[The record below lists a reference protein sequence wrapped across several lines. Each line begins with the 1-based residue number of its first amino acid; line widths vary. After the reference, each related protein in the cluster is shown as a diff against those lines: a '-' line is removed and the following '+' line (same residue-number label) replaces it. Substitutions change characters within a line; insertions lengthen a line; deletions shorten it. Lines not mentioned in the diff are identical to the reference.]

1 MKWPQIKTVCP
12 IALVILILL
21 AAQHLSAG
29 VYYWI
34 DEKGV
39 KHYSNVTPSETGKEI
54 QQQKEIP
61 QAAPEA
67 RSPSEPTKTAPQG
80 TTDAEGKTT
89 AEESGGPESEETV
102 SEEKKAPAEDESAEA
117 APEEAEE
124 PIQVYTSMGEIVQ
137 SEKSAARGLQR
148 QLEQNAAQRDEF
160 IEIESARLNRIIEE
174 LQKTPVSKFGTF
186 DNKRRAI
193 GYYRYRQDSLQNAP
207 DEYFAYGDSDIN

>member
-1 MKWPQIKTVCP
+1 MKWPEMKTLCQ

-54 QQQKEIP
+54 QQQEEIP
-61 QAAPEA
+61 QEAPKA
-67 RSPSEPTKTAPQG
+67 GSPSEPIETDPQG
-80 TTDAEGKTT
+80 TTGTEGEIK
-89 AEESGGPESEETV
+89 AEESGGPASEETV
-102 SEEKKAPAEDESAEA
+102 SEEKKASAEDESAEA

-148 QLEQNAAQRDEF
+148 QLEQNAAQRDDF
-160 IEIESARLNRIIEE
+160 IDNERARLNRIIEE

-207 DEYFAYGDSDIN
+207 DEYFMYGDSDIN